1 MTRPISLLALLACL
15 SPASALAQAPPTA
28 PLVLT
33 TPASARA
40 AALGG
45 AWVAGRDQDV
55 IFVNPAQLIGARS
68 DFALSLARFGPAA
81 SGVSMSSAY
90 AAGKMSFTL
99 GWGVQVV
106 NFTDG
111 LTTVPYDP
119 RVLQL
124 VRGPFDAQSA
134 VATVGAAVVYK
145 GFRIGA
151 AAKYAADRS
160 IVNRRALL
168 VDLGVGR
175 ALFGGTAALA
185 FQNLG
190 KSALTDLPDAR
201 IPRQVALGWSTSK
214 PAGPLDL
221 SLFTQLAAR
230 KGFVS
235 PAAGLEAGYS
245 WIEGYSVTLRAGLRR
260 PESDTER
267 PLSLGAAVTG
277 DRLTLEYALR
287 MYDNSRRAH
296 LVTFRWR

>member
-1 MTRPISLLALLACL
+1 MTRTVRLFVLLACVI
-15 SPASALAQAPPTA
+15 PASALAQAPPTA

-33 TPASARA
+33 TPATARA

-45 AWVAGRDQDV
+45 AWVASRDQDV

-81 SGVSMSSAY
+81 SGGSLSSAY
-90 AAGKMSFTL
+90 AAGKWSFTL
-99 GWGVQVV
+99 GWGVQFM
-106 NFTDG
+106 NFTDS
-111 LTTVPYDP
+111 
-119 RVLQL
+119 
-124 VRGPFDAQSA
+124 QSA
-134 VATVGAAVVYK
+134 VASVGGAIVYK
-145 GFRIGA
+145 GLRIGA
-151 AAKYAADRS
+151 AGKYAADRS
-160 IVNRRALL
+160 SVNRRAWL

-175 ALFGGTAALA
+175 ALLGGTAALA

-190 KSALTDLPDAR
+190 KSALTDLPSAH
-201 IPRQVALGWSTSK
+201 IPRQVALGWSTSR

-221 SLFTQLAAR
+221 SMFTQLAAR
-230 KGFVS
+230 KDFVS
-235 PAAGLEAGYS
+235 PAAGIEAGYS

-267 PLSLGAAVTG
+267 PLSLGAALTG